1 MLTLRIMYWLAPR
14 AGMDM
19 TQDTNSGTPH
29 RNVPAPDGSANG
41 FAADRMNDGGLQLGR
56 ALAEAAHLRRDLA
69 AKIEE
74 LQMASSAM
82 RDLRENNLR
91 LAQDV
96 SRLQQRGETLQALAY
111 HDELTGLPNRRLL
124 RDRLY
129 QALAQALRYD
139 RQVALLLLDLDGFK
153 GVNDRLGHGAGDK
166 LLVAVAERLNACV
179 RAADTACR
187 YGGDEFV
194 IMLPAVERRS
204 MAEAVVAKMQ
214 QRLTEPYQIDGFEIR
229 MSASLGVV
237 FYPGDGRTPDEL
249 LKRADDALYRKKA
262 ARGATSVT
270 RSIRQSR
277 AGLRAGN
284 ESLCGTP

>member
-1 MLTLRIMYWLAPR
+1 
-14 AGMDM
+14 M

-56 ALAEAAHLRRDLA
+56 ALAEAAHLRRALA

-91 LAQDV
+91 LAQDL

-153 GVNDRLGHGAGDK
+153 SVNDRLGHDAGDN
-166 LLVAVAERLNACV
+166 LLIAVAERLSACV

-194 IMLPAVERRS
+194 IMLPAVDRRS
-204 MAEAVVAKMQ
+204 MAEAVVTKMQ
-214 QRLTEPYQIDGFEIR
+214 QRLSQPYQIDGFEIR

-237 FYPGDGRTPDEL
+237 FYPGDGRTPDQL

-262 ARGATSVT
+262 ARGGASIT
-270 RSIRQSR
+270 RSIRYR
-277 AGLRAGN
+277 RVGLHAHN